1 MKKIIK
7 NVNQDVN
14 GNNNIQVAGDY
25 IKTEKIVRTTQV
37 IHNPDEHIT
46 DAEAKEIRDRVK
58 KIAEEMAGVRKYS
71 SPPYGVVYT
80 TLYNRYQITKYT
92 LLPKD
97 KYEDAI
103 KWLDKQIA
111 IYRPKL
117 RNVDPEQYRKDMYKS
132 IYARAN
138 QLHIDI
144 HEFAITAL
152 DLKKPISSLKELSDT
167 RLKKLYSKLFSK

>member
-1 MKKIIK
+1 MKKIVNNI
-7 NVNQDVN
+7 NQDIN

-25 IKTEKIVRTTQV
+25 IKTEKVVKTTQV

-46 DAEAKEIRDRVK
+46 DAQAKEIRDKVK
-58 KIAEEMAGVRKYS
+58 KVAEEMAGERKYS
-71 SPPYGVVYT
+71 SSPYGAVYT
-80 TLYNRYQITKYT
+80 ALYNRYKITKYT

-117 RNVDPEQYRKDMYKS
+117 KNVDPEQYRKDMYKS
-132 IYARAN
+132 IHARAN
-138 QLHIDI
+138 QLHINI
-144 HEFAITAL
+144 HEYAANVL
-152 DLKKPISSLKELSDT
+152 ELKKPISSLKELSDT
-167 RLKKLYSKLFSK
+167 RLKKVYTKLFSK